1 MSDVVIQAKLR
12 VTRSAARESGLR
24 SAGSLDRIAAM
35 DPKESGVTLGYF
47 AVIPPK
53 SRMACDAGRREDSEL
68 RRSLTDRW
76 VNSID
81 FAALSRPGLAYLRRS
96 SLLISL
102 VDALTACGGIYT
114 YIYI

>member
-47 AVIPPK
+47 AGNPPEEQDGRAMREGAKIP
-53 SRMACDAGRREDSEL
+53 SYVVR
-68 RRSLTDRW
+68 
-76 VNSID
+76 
-81 FAALSRPGLAYLRRS
+81 
-96 SLLISL
+96 
-102 VDALTACGGIYT
+102 
-114 YIYI
+114 